1 MDREP
6 TEITYY
12 GEQIKMFDLV
22 NQLNNEQCVALLR
35 TIFYSRPTEVYVGM
49 HPKNNLRSVEINEH
63 IPVCLNGTIIQ
74 INTEHSFTEE
84 PIDWEK
90 AND

>member
-6 TEITYY
+6 TEIKYH
-12 GEQIKMFDLV
+12 GEQIEMFDLV

-35 TIFYSRPTEVYVGM
+35 TIFHSRPTEIYVGM
-49 HPKNNLRSVEINEH
+49 YPKNTLRSVEINED
-63 IPVCLNGTIIQ
+63 IPVCLNGTVIQ

-90 AND
+90 S

>member
-6 TEITYY
+6 TEIKYH
-12 GEQIKMFDLV
+12 GEQIEMFDLV

-35 TIFYSRPTEVYVGM
+35 TIFHSRPTEIYVGM
-49 HPKNNLRSVEINEH
+49 YPKNTLRSVEINEY
-63 IPVCLNGTIIQ
+63 IPVCLNGTVIQ

-90 AND
+90 S